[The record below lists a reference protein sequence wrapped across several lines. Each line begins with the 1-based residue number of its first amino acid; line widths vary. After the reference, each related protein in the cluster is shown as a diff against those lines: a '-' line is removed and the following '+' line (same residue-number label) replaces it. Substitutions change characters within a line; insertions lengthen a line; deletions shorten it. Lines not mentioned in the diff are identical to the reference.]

1 MKLLLAL
8 TLLTLSMYSADTA
21 GTWSG
26 TMRVTATGEKP
37 VDVAAV
43 LVLEE
48 SASGITG
55 TFTPAGKAPET
66 IRNAKLDGDKLSF
79 EITSTPAV
87 KFEGQIAAGTLKAA
101 AAFKAQGER
110 QVTIALDLKRGQ

>member
-8 TLLTLSMYSADTA
+8 TLLTLSMYAADTA

-26 TMRVTATGEKP
+26 TMHVTATGEKP
-37 VDVAAV
+37 MDVTAV

-55 TFTPAGKAPET
+55 TLTPAGKAPET
-66 IRNAKLDGDKLSF
+66 IHNATRNGDKLSF
-79 EITSTPAV
+79 EITSTPAC
-87 KFEGQIAAGTLKAA
+87 
-101 AAFKAQGER
+101 FKR
-110 QVTIALDLKRGQ
+110 V